1 MTIPV
6 GFQSQVALSATS
18 SFSSSSKWIQIQ
30 SESIKRQGTLVDA
43 DGIRGTRSHDS
54 SRVRTAPYKVGGQM
68 TVYCDINVLDVF
80 LAYVLGSGPTSH
92 VYSLADALSSFY
104 LMIDRNTAVF
114 TYGPCYVS
122 KAAFSASAGTGDQNM
137 LKLVMDIEAG
147 TETVGSAGT
156 FPTGMTTDTNRPFLF
171 ADAASGIELGS
182 TQIGA
187 HKFDLT
193 IDNHLLADRFVN
205 ELTRSQIPPV
215 DRTVTWKMS
224 TQYTATEAA
233 FYGVGPGSAGTA
245 AAVFTNAEET
255 INSTVSTLT
264 FSFPGALQYPT
275 ISPTVQSKQQEINL
289 DIEGTARTTT
299 SGTTITRELTITNT
313 HG

>member
-1 MTIPV
+1 
-6 GFQSQVALSATS
+6 
-18 SFSSSSKWIQIQ
+18 
-30 SESIKRQGTLVDA
+30 
-43 DGIRGTRSHDS
+43 
-54 SRVRTAPYKVGGQM
+54 
-68 TVYCDINVLDVF
+68 
-80 LAYVLGSGPTSH
+80 
-92 VYSLADALSSFY
+92 LADPLTSFY
-104 LMIDRNTAVF
+104 LMIDRSTAVF

-122 KAAFSASAGTGDQNM
+122 KATFSASAGSGDQNM

-147 TETVGSAGT
+147 TETVGSSGT

-215 DRTVTWKMS
+215 DRTVTCKMS
-224 TQYTATEAA
+224 TQYTSTEAA

-245 AAVFTNAEET
+245 SAVFTNAEET
-255 INSTVSTLT
+255 ISSTVSTLT
-264 FSFPGALQYPT
+264 FSFPGVLQYPT
-275 ISPTVQSKQQEINL
+275 ISPTVQSKQTEINL